1 MTIGWTV
8 STRMRPAPQRG
19 ASQRYRL
26 LVCVAIALAAV
37 VPARAFAQATGR
49 IAGSVV
55 DRKTGRALA
64 FVNVAVP
71 QARTGALSDSKGD
84 FLIGNVPPGTY
95 SVLAQFTGYGA
106 ETVAGVVVAAGRT
119 TTLKIPM
126 GEVVVATEKEVV
138 VLGTRPLVDTK
149 TGGTIRTVRA
159 EDIANQGLQTIA
171 DVVAAQAGV
180 SNEEN
185 VLRVR
190 GGRGDE
196 VTIFVD
202 GVAFR
207 DPISGESTAGKMSA
221 RSVAELTLISSG
233 FSARYGQAL
242 SGVIDV
248 RLKDGGPQFE
258 GGVSAQGGNWWTQFY
273 EAQLSGPDPISGNL
287 RKAGLDLPGEATV
300 FLNLSAD
307 FSNTHLPNIRD
318 LAGRPRLRS
327 GYEDSFLGRKFK
339 YSPDVFMPFQEN
351 VWRGISKWTWK
362 PQGDVKVGLS
372 YNKNIAF
379 DQGFSRRPFA
389 DIAGQALTY
398 PWYLHDRLTHYPT
411 LTTDANTFA
420 IDFTKTTGTTG
431 FHQFQLSR
439 SFSGQEV
446 SVDGKKWFDYEQPD
460 DDALPAGRNR
470 PYFQDSGDYNEWRFS
485 KSASWTADYRLARN
499 FGRIHRAELGIQNAF
514 QDVQY
519 TTIIDPWVF
528 DPDGLGGDHDLW
540 RVHPWQGAAY
550 AQDRLEYE
558 GFVVEGGVRLDWFFP
573 GRELERALAD
583 TANGNISSFTRQDF
597 MDDTGSILG
606 RRVKGILSPR
616 VAVSHPIRGQ
626 DKLFFNFGQF
636 TQFPS
641 YYYIYSKLTSVSSA
655 SFPVL
660 GNPNLNPEKSV
671 QFEVGGEHLFRPDLA
686 GKLSLF
692 QKDIYD
698 YPTSVSFQRLEGE
711 NISDFLVFLNLDF
724 ARSRGFEIEV
734 EKSRLKY
741 WSYRAN
747 YTYSVAKGKS
757 SDPNAAKIVEENGGN
772 ARESKLGE
780 AYLFWNRP
788 HRVNFAVD
796 FRTARDGDRPRA
808 LGVRVPR
815 GFGANLS
822 GTLQTGRAYT
832 PANAVGD
839 DQAATN
845 SANAAFEVLVNLK
858 VGKEIR
864 VGSRAMRLSLTGEN
878 ILDREVARRVDPV
891 TGRPPEA
898 GQGLY
903 VNPTPFAVNSVLNHP
918 GFVGPGM
925 RWRLG
930 LDYDF

>member
-1 MTIGWTV
+1 
-8 STRMRPAPQRG
+8 MRPASDLRPPHR
-19 ASQRYRL
+19 SLVL
-26 LVCVAIALAAV
+26 LLAIALGAIVA
-37 VPARAFAQATGR
+37 PAHALAQGTGK
-49 IAGSVV
+49 IAGTVL

-71 QARTGALSDSKGD
+71 EARTGALSDSKGE
-84 FLIGNVPPGTY
+84 FLIDKVPPGTY
-95 SVLAQFTGYGA
+95 SVRAQFTGYGA
-106 ETVAGVVVAAGRT
+106 ETTAGVVVTSGRT
-119 TTLKIPM
+119 TTIRISM
-126 GEVVVATEKEVV
+126 TEVVVATEKEVIV
-138 VLGTRPLVDTK
+138 SGARPLVDTK

-159 EDIANQGLQTIA
+159 EDISNQGLQTIA
-171 DVVAAQAGV
+171 DVVASQAGV

-207 DPISGESTAGKMSA
+207 DPISGESTAGKLSA

-242 SGVIDV
+242 SGVVDV
-248 RLKDGGPQFE
+248 RLKDGGPTFE
-258 GGVSAQGGNWWTQFY
+258 GGLSAQAGNWWTQFY
-273 EAQLSGPDPISGNL
+273 EAQVSGPDPITRGL
-287 RKAGLDLPGEATV
+287 RRAGLDLPGEASV

-307 FSNTHLPNIRD
+307 FSNTHLPNIQD
-318 LAGRPRLRS
+318 LPGRPRLRS
-327 GYEDSFLGRKFK
+327 GYEDSFLGMKFR

-351 VWRGISKWTWK
+351 VWRGVAKWTWK
-362 PQGDVKVGLS
+362 PEDALKFGLS

-398 PWYLHDRLTHYPT
+398 PWYLHDRLTHFPT
-411 LTTDANTFA
+411 VTTDANTFA
-420 IDFTKTTGTTG
+420 VDVTKTTGTIG

-446 SVDGKKWFDYEQPD
+446 AVDGKKWFDYEQPD
-460 DDALPAGRNR
+460 EDGLPPGQDR

-485 KSASWTADYRLARN
+485 KSTSWTADYRLARN
-499 FGRIHRAELGIQNAF
+499 FGRIHRAEFGLQNAF
-514 QDVQY
+514 QDVQF

-528 DPDGLGGDHDLW
+528 DPDGLGRDQDLW
-540 RVHPWQGAAY
+540 RVHPWMGAAY

-573 GRELERALAD
+573 GRELERAVAD
-583 TANGNISSFTRQDF
+583 TSNRNISTSTRQEF
-597 MDDTGSILG
+597 MNDTGSLLG

-616 VAVSHPIRGQ
+616 ITVSHPIRGQ

-641 YYYIYSKLTSVSSA
+641 YYYVYSKLTSVSSA

-686 GKLSLF
+686 GKLALF

-698 YPTSVSFQRLEGE
+698 YPTSVPFQRLEGE

-724 ARSRGFEIEV
+724 ARSRGFEIEF
-734 EKSRLKY
+734 EKSRRKY

-747 YTYSVAKGKS
+747 YTYSVTKGKS
-757 SDPNAAKIVEENGGN
+757 SDPNAAKIVEESGGN
-772 ARESKLGE
+772 ARERNLGE
-780 AYLFWNRP
+780 GYLFWNRP
-788 HRVNFAVD
+788 HRMNFAVD
-796 FRTARDGDRPRA
+796 FRAGQEGDRARA
-808 LGVRVPR
+808 FGLTLPR

-822 GTLQTGRAYT
+822 GTLQSGRAYT
-832 PANAVGD
+832 PANALGD

-845 SANAAFEVLVNLK
+845 SKNGPFEVLLNLK
-858 VGKEIR
+858 LGKEFM
-864 VGSRAMRLSLTGEN
+864 VGSRALRLSVTGEN
-878 ILDREVARRVDPV
+878 ILDWEVARRVDPV
-891 TGRPPEA
+891 TGQAPEA

-903 VNPTPFAVNSVLNHP
+903 VEPTEYEINSVLSHP
-918 GFVGPGM
+918 GFIGPGM

>member
-1 MTIGWTV
+1 
-8 STRMRPAPQRG
+8 MRPAPLRG
-19 ASQRYRL
+19 ATHRLRL
-26 LVCVAIALAAV
+26 LLSSALLVLAAV
-37 VPARAFAQATGR
+37 APARAFAQATGK

-71 QARTGALSDSKGD
+71 EARTGALSDSKGD

-95 SVLAQFTGYGA
+95 TVRAQFTGYGM
-106 ETVAGVVVAAGRT
+106 ETVPGIVVAAGRT
-119 TTLKIPM
+119 ATLKIAM
-126 GEVVVATEKEVV
+126 TEVVVATEKEVV
-138 VLGTRPLVDTK
+138 VTGTRPLVDVK
-149 TGGTIRTVRA
+149 AGGTIRTVRS

-171 DVVAAQAGV
+171 DVVASQAGV

-207 DPISGESTAGKMSA
+207 DPISGESTAGKLSA
-221 RSVAELTLISSG
+221 RSVAELTLVSSG

-242 SGVIDV
+242 SGVVDV
-248 RLKDGGPQFE
+248 RLKDGGPNFE
-258 GGVSAQGGNWWTQFY
+258 GGLSAQAGNWWTQFY
-273 EAQLSGPDPISGNL
+273 EAQLSGPDPVTRGL
-287 RKAGLDLPGEATV
+287 RRVGLGLPGEATM

-307 FSNTHLPNIRD
+307 FTNTHLPALND
-318 LAGRPRLRS
+318 LPGRPRLRS
-327 GYEDSFLGRKFK
+327 GYEDSFLGAKFR

-351 VWRGISKWTWK
+351 VWRGVAKWTWK
-362 PQGDVKVGLS
+362 PRTELKFGVA
-372 YNKNIAF
+372 YNKNVAF

-389 DIAGQALTY
+389 DISGQSLTY
-398 PWYLHDRLTHYPT
+398 PWYLHDRLTHFPT
-411 LTTDANTFA
+411 VTTDANTFA
-420 IDFTKTTGTTG
+420 IDVTKTTGTKG
-431 FHQFQLSR
+431 FHQFQVSR

-446 SVDGKKWFDYEQPD
+446 AVDGKKWFEYEQPD
-460 DDALPAGRNR
+460 EDGLPAGQNR
-470 PYFQDSGDYNEWRFS
+470 PYFQDSGDYNEWDFA
-485 KSASWTADYRLARN
+485 KSISWTADYRLARN
-499 FGRIHRAELGIQNAF
+499 FGRIHRAEFGLQNTF

-528 DPDGLGGDHDLW
+528 DPDGLGRDHDLW
-540 RVHPWQGAAY
+540 RVHPAQGAAY

-558 GFVVEGGVRLDWFFP
+558 GFIVEGGVRLDWFFP
-573 GRELERALAD
+573 GSELERAVAD
-583 TANGNISSFTRQDF
+583 TANKNISSSTRQDF
-597 MDDTGSILG
+597 MEDTGSVFG
-606 RRVKGILSPR
+606 RRVKGVLSPR
-616 VAVSHPIRGQ
+616 IAVSHPIRGQ

-641 YYYIYSKLTSVSSA
+641 YYYVYSKLTSVSSA

-686 GKLSLF
+686 GKIALF

-724 ARSRGFEIEV
+724 ARSRGFELEF
-734 EKSRLKY
+734 EKSRRKY
-741 WSYRAN
+741 WSWRAN

-757 SDPNAAKIVEENGGN
+757 SDPNAAKIVEESGGN
-772 ARESKLGE
+772 ARERNLGE
-780 AYLFWNRP
+780 GYLFWNRP
-788 HRVNFAVD
+788 HRLNFAVD
-796 FRTARDGDRPRA
+796 FRSPLDGDRA
-808 LGVRVPR
+808 AAFGVTLPR

-822 GTLQTGRAYT
+822 GTFQSGRAYT
-832 PANAVGD
+832 PANALGD
-839 DQAATN
+839 DQAAQYSKN
-845 SANAAFEVLVNLK
+845 GPFEVLLNLK
-858 VGKEIR
+858 LGKEIR
-864 VGSRAMRLSLTGEN
+864 AGARALRLSLTGEN
-878 ILDREVARRVDPV
+878 ILDWEVARRVDPV
-891 TGRPPEA
+891 TGKAPRA
-898 GQGLY
+898 GEGSY
-903 VNPTPFAVNSVLNHP
+903 VDPTEYEINAVLTNP
-918 GFVGPGM
+918 GYVGPGM

>member
-1 MTIGWTV
+1 
-8 STRMRPAPQRG
+8 MRA
-19 ASQRYRL
+19 ASDPRPRRRHPVL
-26 LVCVAIALAAV
+26 LLALACAAIV
-37 VPARAFAQATGR
+37 VPAHAFAQGTGK
-49 IAGSVV
+49 IAGTVL
-55 DRKTGRALA
+55 DRKTNRALA

-71 QARTGALSDSKGD
+71 EARTGALSDSKGE
-84 FLIGNVPPGTY
+84 FLISNVPPGTY
-95 SVLAQFTGYGA
+95 TVRAQFTGYGA
-106 ETVAGVVVAAGRT
+106 ETTAGVVVTAGRT
-119 TTLKIPM
+119 TTLRIAM
-126 GEVVVATEKEVV
+126 TEVVVATEKEVV
-138 VLGTRPLVDTK
+138 VSGTRPLVDTK
-149 TGGTIRTVRA
+149 SGGTIRTVRA
-159 EDIANQGLQTIA
+159 EDISNQGLQTIA
-171 DVVAAQAGV
+171 DVVASQAGV

-207 DPISGESTAGKMSA
+207 DPISGESTAGKLSA

-242 SGVIDV
+242 SGVVDV

-258 GGVSAQGGNWWTQFY
+258 GGLSAQAGNWWTQFY
-273 EAQLSGPDPISGNL
+273 EAQVSGPDPLTRAL
-287 RKAGLDLPGEATV
+287 RGAGLGLPGEASV

-307 FSNTHLPNIRD
+307 FSNTHLPNIQD
-318 LAGRPRLRS
+318 LPGRPRLRS
-327 GYEDSFLGRKFK
+327 GYEDSFLGMKFR
-339 YSPDVFMPFQEN
+339 YSPDLFMPFQEN
-351 VWRGISKWTWK
+351 VWRGVAKWTWK
-362 PQGDVKVGLS
+362 PQGDVKVGVS

-398 PWYLHDRLTHYPT
+398 PWYLHDRLTHFPT
-411 LTTDANTFA
+411 VTTDANTFA
-420 IDFTKTTGTTG
+420 VDFTKTTGTTG

-446 SVDGKKWFDYEQPD
+446 AVDGKKWFDYEQPD
-460 DDALPAGRNR
+460 EDALPAGQNR
-470 PYFQDSGDYNEWRFS
+470 PYFQDSGDYNEWAFS
-485 KSASWTADYRLARN
+485 KSTSWTADYRLARN
-499 FGRIHRAELGIQNAF
+499 FGRIHRAEFGIQNAF
-514 QDVQY
+514 QDVQF

-528 DPDGLGGDHDLW
+528 DPDGLGRDQDLW
-540 RVHPWQGAAY
+540 RVHPWMGAAY

-573 GRELERALAD
+573 GKELERAVAD
-583 TANGNISSFTRQDF
+583 TANRNISSTTRQEF
-597 MDDTGSILG
+597 MNDTGSLLG

-616 VAVSHPIRGQ
+616 IAVSHPIRGQ

-641 YYYIYSKLTSVSSA
+641 YYYVYSKLTSVSSA

-698 YPTSVSFQRLEGE
+698 YPTSVTFQRLEGE

-724 ARSRGFEIEV
+724 ARSRGFEIEF
-734 EKSRLKY
+734 EKSRVKY

-757 SDPNAAKIVEENGGN
+757 SDPNAAKIVEESGGN
-772 ARESKLGE
+772 ARERNLGE
-780 AYLFWNRP
+780 GYLFWNRP
-788 HRVNFAVD
+788 HRMNFAVD
-796 FRTARDGDRPRA
+796 FRAPQDGDRARA
-808 LGVRVPR
+808 FGVTIPR

-822 GTLQTGRAYT
+822 GTLQSGRAYT
-832 PANAVGD
+832 PANALGD

-845 SANAAFEVLVNLK
+845 SKNGPFEVLLNLK
-858 VGKEIR
+858 LSKDVRI
-864 VGSRAMRLSLTGEN
+864 GSRALRLSVTGEN
-878 ILDREVARRVDPV
+878 ILDWEVARRVDPV
-891 TGRPPEA
+891 TGRAPEA
-898 GQGLY
+898 GAGLY
-903 VNPTPFAVNSVLNHP
+903 VDPTPYEINSVLTHP
-918 GFVGPGM
+918 GYVGPGM

>member
-1 MTIGWTV
+1 MSV
-8 STRMRPAPQRG
+8 A
-19 ASQRYRL
+19 
-26 LVCVAIALAAV
+26 LVVAAV
-37 VPARAFAQATGR
+37 VPARAFAQVTGK

-55 DRKTGRALA
+55 DKRTGRALA

-71 QARTGALSDSKGD
+71 EARTGALSDSKGD
-84 FLIGNVPPGTY
+84 FLIANLPPGTY
-95 SVLAQFTGYGA
+95 TLRAQFTGYGA
-106 ETVAGVVVAAGRT
+106 ETVPGVVVTAGRT
-119 TTLKIPM
+119 ATIKIPM

-138 VLGTRPLVDTK
+138 VSGTRPLVDTK
-149 TGGTIRTVRA
+149 TGGTIRTVRS

-171 DVVAAQAGV
+171 DVVASQAGV

-242 SGVIDV
+242 SGVVDV
-248 RLKDGGPQFE
+248 RLKDGGQNFE
-258 GGVSAQGGNWWTQFY
+258 GGVSAQAGNWWTQFY
-273 EAQLSGPDPISGNL
+273 EAQLSGPDPITGNL
-287 RKAGLDLPGEATV
+287 RKAGLGLPGEASV

-307 FSNTHLPNIRD
+307 FTNTHLPSLRD
-318 LAGRPRLRS
+318 LPGRPRLRS
-327 GYEDSFLGRKFK
+327 GYEDSFLGAKFH
-339 YSPDVFMPFQEN
+339 YSPNVFMPFEEN
-351 VWRGISKWTWK
+351 VWRGVAKWTWK
-362 PQGDVKVGLS
+362 PQGDLKFGLA
-372 YNKNIAF
+372 YNKNVAF

-389 DIAGQALTY
+389 DIAGQSLTF
-398 PWYLHDRLTHYPT
+398 PWYLHDRLTHFPT
-411 LTTDANTFA
+411 VTTDANTFA
-420 IDFTKTTGTTG
+420 IDLTKTTGAKG

-446 SVDGKKWFDYEQPD
+446 AVDGKKWFDYEQPD
-460 DDALPAGRNR
+460 DDALPAGQNR
-470 PYFQDSGDYNEWRFS
+470 PYFQDSGDYNEWDFA
-485 KSASWTADYRLARN
+485 KSISWTADYRLARN
-499 FGRIHRAELGIQNAF
+499 FGRIHRAEFGLQNSF

-528 DPDGLGGDHDLW
+528 DSDGLGRDHDLW
-540 RVHPWQGAAY
+540 RAHPMQGATY
-550 AQDRLEYE
+550 ASDRLEYE

-573 GRELERALAD
+573 GRELERAVAD
-583 TANGNISSFTRQDF
+583 TANKNVSSSTREEF
-597 MDDTGSILG
+597 AADTGSLFG
-606 RRVKGILSPR
+606 RRVKAVLSPR
-616 VAVSHPIRGQ
+616 IAVSHPIRGQ

-641 YYYIYSKLTSVSSA
+641 YYYIYSKMTSVSSA

-698 YPTSVSFQRLEGE
+698 YPTSVTFQRLEGE

-724 ARSRGFEIEV
+724 ARSRGFELEF
-734 EKSRLKY
+734 EKSRRKY

-772 ARESKLGE
+772 ARERNLGE
-780 AYLFWNRP
+780 SFLFWNRP
-788 HRVNFAVD
+788 HRLNFALD
-796 FRTARDGDRPRA
+796 FRAPHEGDRAKA
-808 LGVRVPR
+808 LGLTIPR

-822 GTLQTGRAYT
+822 GTVQSGRAYT
-832 PANAVGD
+832 PANLAGE
-839 DQAATN
+839 DQAAQFSRN
-845 SANAAFEVLVNLK
+845 GPLEVLMNLK
-858 VGKEIR
+858 LGKEVK
-864 VGSRAMRLSLTGEN
+864 VGARALRLSLTGEN
-878 ILDREVARRVDPV
+878 ILDWEIARRVDPV
-891 TGRPPEA
+891 TGRAPKA
-898 GQGLY
+898 GEGLY
-903 VNPTPFAVNSVLNHP
+903 VNPTEYEMNSVLTNP

-930 LDYDF
+930 IDYDF

>member
-1 MTIGWTV
+1 
-8 STRMRPAPQRG
+8 MRPALTRG
-19 ASQRYRL
+19 NPFRFWL
-26 LVCVAIALAAV
+26 LLPAALCVAAV
-37 VPARAFAQATGR
+37 APGHAFAQGTGK

-55 DRKTGRALA
+55 DKKTGRALA

-71 QARTGALSDSKGD
+71 EARTGALSDSKGD
-84 FLIGNVPPGTY
+84 FLIGNIPPGTY
-95 SVLAQFTGYGA
+95 SVRAQFTGYGA
-106 ETVAGVVVAAGRT
+106 ETVPAVEVAAGRT
-119 TTLKIPM
+119 ATLKIAM
-126 GEVVVATEKEVV
+126 TEVVVATEKEVV
-138 VLGTRPLVDTK
+138 VRGDRPLVDTK
-149 TGGTIRTVRA
+149 TGGTIRTVRS

-171 DVVAAQAGV
+171 DVVASQAGV

-207 DPISGESTAGKMSA
+207 DPISGESTAGKLSA

-242 SGVIDV
+242 SGVVDV
-248 RLKDGGPQFE
+248 RLKDGGPNFE
-258 GGVSAQGGNWWTQFY
+258 GGLSAQAGNWWTQFY
-273 EAQLSGPDPISGNL
+273 EAQLSGPDPITKNL
-287 RKAGLDLPGEATV
+287 RKAGLGLPGEATV

-307 FSNTHLPNIRD
+307 FTNTHLPSIQD
-318 LAGRPRLRS
+318 MPGRPRLRS
-327 GYEDSFLGRKFK
+327 GYEDSFLGAKVR
-339 YSPDVFMPFQEN
+339 YSPDVFMPFEEN
-351 VWRGISKWTWK
+351 VWRGVAKWTWK
-362 PQGDVKVGLS
+362 PQADLKFGLA
-372 YNKNIAF
+372 YNKNLAF

-398 PWYLHDRLTHYPT
+398 PWYLHDRLTHFPT
-411 LTTDANTFA
+411 VTTDANTFA
-420 IDFTKTTGTTG
+420 IDATKTTGTTG

-446 SVDGKKWFDYEQPD
+446 AVNGKKWFDYEQPD
-460 DDALPAGRNR
+460 EDGLPSGQDR
-470 PYFQDSGDYNEWRFS
+470 PYFQDSGDYNEWDFA
-485 KSASWTADYRLARN
+485 KSISWTWDYRLAHN
-499 FGRIHRAELGIQNAF
+499 FGRIHRSEFGIQHSF

-528 DPDGLGGDHDLW
+528 DEDGLGRDHDLW
-540 RVHPWQGAAY
+540 RVHPGQGAAY

-573 GRELERALAD
+573 GKELEHAVAD
-583 TANGNISSFTRQDF
+583 TANKNISSSTREEF
-597 MDDTGSILG
+597 AKDTGSLLG
-606 RRVKGILSPR
+606 RRVKAVLSPR

-686 GKLSLF
+686 GKISLF

-698 YPTSVSFQRLEGE
+698 YPTSVPFQRLEGE

-724 ARSRGFEIEV
+724 ARSRGFEIEF
-734 EKSRLKY
+734 EKSRRNY

-772 ARESKLGE
+772 ARERNLGE
-780 AYLFWNRP
+780 AFLFWNRP
-788 HRVNFAVD
+788 HRLNFAVD
-796 FRTARDGDRPRA
+796 FRAPQTGDKVRA
-808 LGVRVPR
+808 LGVLLPR
-815 GFGANLS
+815 GLGVNLS
-822 GTLQTGRAYT
+822 GTLQSGRAYT
-832 PANAVGD
+832 PANVAGE
-839 DQAATN
+839 DQASQFSKN
-845 SANAAFEVLVNLK
+845 GPFEVLVNLK
-858 VGKEIR
+858 LGKEFKA
-864 VGSRAMRLSLTGEN
+864 GAQALRLSLTGEN
-878 ILDREVARRVDPV
+878 ILDWEVAKRVDPV
-891 TGRPPEA
+891 TGRVPKA
-898 GQGLY
+898 GEGTY
-903 VNPTPFAVNSVLNHP
+903 VDPTEYDINSVLTNP
-918 GFVGPGM
+918 GYVGPGM

-930 LDYDF
+930 IDYDF